1 MFPLDVS
8 QPARFTLRSDEQ
20 SWNTSANDLTGLV
33 SRAERSRAVRDLHL
47 EKAYPKLVVFDV
59 SSLDRLTDK
68 RLLHSKNHAYIVC
81 GAMPPSTTATRFI
94 LLATP
99 FHGGVLF
106 VFWIFAYTAVA
117 VLPSKTLPSTGRVRR
132 L

>member
-1 MFPLDVS
+1 MP
-8 QPARFTLRSDEQ
+8 
-20 SWNTSANDLTGLV
+20 
-33 SRAERSRAVRDLHL
+33 VRDVHL

-59 SSLDRLTDK
+59 SSLDRFTDT

-81 GAMPPSTTATRFI
+81 GATPSSTTATRSI
-94 LLATP
+94 LRAMP

-106 VFWIFAYTAVA
+106 VFSIFAYTAVA
-117 VLPSKTLPSTGRVRR
+117 VLPSNMLPSAGRARR